1 MAGFIVMTPKPTSVS
16 IAAALEGLTFLPD
29 RSPATTTEDWAAAL
43 MPYRDGAMFV
53 AHYAGQ
59 SEWERHGVGDEIVIA
74 LEGATTLTL
83 LIDDEEVPYPLGPM
97 EMLVVP
103 QGVWHRFDTPDE
115 VKVLSVTPQPTDHS
129 TERPES

>member
-1 MAGFIVMTPKPTSVS
+1 MTSPPSSVS
-16 IAAALEGLTFLPD
+16 IAAALAGLTFLPD
-29 RSPATTTEDWAAAL
+29 RSPDTTREDWAAAVT
-43 MPYRDGAMFV
+43 PYRDGAMFV
-53 AHYAGQ
+53 AHYAGT

-83 LIDDEEVPYPLGPM
+83 LVDDEEVPYPLAAM

-103 QGVWHRFDTPDE
+103 QGVWHRFETPDE

-129 TERPES
+129 RERPAT

>member
-1 MAGFIVMTPKPTSVS
+1 MTSRPTSVS
-16 IAAALEGLTFLPD
+16 IADALGGLTFLPD
-29 RSPATTTEDWAAAL
+29 RSPETTRDDWAAAVTQ
-43 MPYRDGAMFV
+43 YRDGAMFV

-83 LIDDEEVPYPLGPM
+83 LIDDEEVPYPLGAM

-115 VKVLSVTPQPTDHS
+115 VKILSVTPQPTDHS
-129 TERPES
+129 TERPET